1 MELPHKLFSRFALI
15 ITGVSLASGLLA
27 QSDRGSISGSV
38 ADPTG
43 AIIPGAT
50 VIAIQPATNQT
61 REAVSTDTGNYTIS
75 ELPAGIYNLKV
86 TKGGFKT
93 YEQDGITVKVG
104 VIATVDITLQLGSI
118 AQTVEVT
125 ADATLLKVEDAEL
138 ATSITNEKL
147 DRLPLDFSNNIR
159 NPMSFLK
166 LVPGADINTD
176 KANSGWPITSQNGL
190 QSFTEEIRIDGAPST
205 NPTPGVFNEAQPSVD
220 AIQEYNVQT
229 SNFNPEYGQAGGAI
243 LNYSLKSGTNQF
255 HGTVYEM
262 LRNEVFNAKDKDLA
276 PADPKGRQRRHDFGG
291 TAGGPFVIPH
301 LYNGRN
307 RTFWFS
313 AYEQFYTR
321 DHQTTFWSVPRAE
334 WRQGDLSSLLQ
345 PTILGTDVLGRPI
358 QQGQIYDPATTRT
371 EVVGGQSYVV
381 RDPFLNN
388 QIPLRSEVAKK
399 ILSFIPQAT
408 TAGLDADN
416 LLGITGEPQRD
427 HKIWSLKVDH
437 NFSSASH
444 LSSSFNYMFSH
455 KINGADPFGV
465 ASAARDQ
472 TITSKVFR
480 VNHDYTIGTS
490 MINHFTVGLLRYQN
504 PDGVPDKG
512 FDPAKELGLK
522 GPLITGWFPYVDYG
536 QNTLGLSPIGTN
548 QLKHLYHTVPTFT
561 DSFSMVR
568 GAHTLKFGAE
578 YRRSLA
584 NFFGA
589 NTAYGSLTFNAAQ
602 TGLPYM
608 TTNSAIYSKTGAAFA
623 SFLLGDVGS
632 AGLNSPVNMAY
643 RYSDYA
649 FYAQDTYKISP
660 KFTLTYGLRY
670 DLHRPLTEKY
680 FRISSFVP
688 DLPNPGAGNL
698 PGALGFLGYGT
709 GRVGRSSWLDTDF
722 HDFGPRIGGAY
733 RLTNKTVLRGGFG
746 LVYGRV
752 EVNTFDPIQS
762 TGSGS
767 VTTAYPN
774 INQATQYL
782 FSLDSGFPAVN
793 TVPPDLD
800 PTLLNNQT
808 INAFTPQSGK
818 MPRIYNWNFTVQHE
832 LTNNLTVETAYVGN
846 KGTRLLAGFLK
857 DLNQNDYR
865 VLALGD
871 TLLNPI
877 SSAADAAAL
886 GVKYPYPGFSGTVAQ
901 ALRPY
906 PQYLS
911 IFDPQATVGESN
923 YNALQIKVQQRT
935 SHGLD
940 FLVAYTLAKNITN
953 VDDAFGWG
961 GYGVLGTVNAKNL
974 KLERGL
980 AVDTTFSGSR
990 GDRTHN
996 LVPAFGY
1003 DLPFAK
1009 DSQSRVVRQL
1019 AGGWRVSGILQYA
1032 SGGALPVSPY
1042 YPNNLANVI
1051 FNNEGRY
1058 DRVSGMAIRN
1068 NVSNPWPGVSY
1079 MFNPAAFADPKPYTL
1094 GNAAR
1099 TYGQMRGFPI
1109 LNEDLSITKQVVF
1122 RESKRIELR
1131 VDMFNLFN
1139 RSIFNDPSTAVY
1151 DTPRIQSGRAI
1162 GYGTFWGRK
1171 NFERQMQLSAKIV
1184 F

>member
-1 MELPHKLFSRFALI
+1 MEIPKKLLGILGLTLCAL
-15 ITGVSLASGLLA
+15 SLGPVLFA
-27 QSDRGSISGSV
+27 QSYRGSISGSV
-38 ADPTG
+38 TDPSG
-43 AIIPGAT
+43 AIVPAAALKAVQT
-50 VIAIQPATNQT
+50 ATNLT
-61 REAVSTDTGNYTIS
+61 REVVSTDTGNYTIS
-75 ELPAGIYNLKV
+75 ELPAGIYTLKV
-86 TKGGFKT
+86 TKDGFKT

-104 VIATVDITLQLGSI
+104 QIATVDITLQLGSV

-125 ADATLLKVEDAEL
+125 ADASLLKVEDAEL
-138 ATSITNEKL
+138 STSITNEKL

-176 KANSGWPITSQNGL
+176 KADSGWPVTSQNGL

-220 AIQEYNVQT
+220 AIQEYSVQT

-255 HGTVYEM
+255 HGTAYEM
-262 LRNEVFNAKDKDLA
+262 LRNEVFNAKDHDLA
-276 PADPKGRQRRHDFGG
+276 PADPKARQRRHDFGG

-307 RTFWFS
+307 KTFWFT
-313 AYEQFYTR
+313 AFEQFYTR
-321 DHQTTFWSVPRAE
+321 DHQTQFWSVPRDE

-371 EVVGGQSYVV
+371 VVVGGQSYVV
-381 RDPFLNN
+381 RDPFPNN
-388 QIPLRSEVAKK
+388 QIPLRSQVAEN
-399 ILSFIPQAT
+399 ILSFVPPATIP
-408 TAGLDADN
+408 GLDANN
-416 LLGITGEPQRD
+416 LLGITGQPKRD
-427 HKIWSLKVDH
+427 HIIWSLKVDH
-437 NFSSASH
+437 NFSAVSH
-444 LSSSFNYMFSH
+444 LSASFNYMFSH
-455 KINGADPFGV
+455 KINGADPFEA

-490 MINHFTVGLLRYQN
+490 MINHFTFGVLRYQN

-512 FDPAKELGLK
+512 FDSETELGLK
-522 GPLITGWFPYVDYG
+522 GTLIKGWFPFVNYG
-536 QNTLGLSPIGTN
+536 NGLSNIGTN

-561 DSFSMVR
+561 DSFSVVK

-578 YRRSLA
+578 YRKSMA

-589 NTAYGSLTFNAAQ
+589 NTAYGSLNFSAAQ
-602 TGLPYM
+602 TGLPYT
-608 TTNSAIYSKTGAAFA
+608 TTNSAIYSRTGAAFA
-623 SFLLGDVGS
+623 SFLLGDVGT

-643 RYSDYA
+643 RYSDYS
-649 FYAQDTYKISP
+649 FYAQDTFKISP
-660 KFTLTYGLRY
+660 KFTLSYGLRY

-680 FRISSFVP
+680 YRISSFVP
-688 DLPNPGAGNL
+688 NLPNPGAGGHL
-698 PGALGFLGYGT
+698 GALGFLGYGS
-709 GRVGRSSWLDTDF
+709 GRVGRTSWLDTDF
-722 HDFGPRIGGAY
+722 NDFGPRIGAAY
-733 RLTNKTVLRGGFG
+733 RLTNKTELRGGFG

-767 VTTAYPN
+767 VTSAYPN
-774 INQATQYL
+774 IDQATQSL
-782 FSLDSGFPAVN
+782 FSMENGFPSVN
-793 TVPPDLD
+793 AVPPDLD
-800 PTLLNNQT
+800 PTLLNNQN
-808 INAFTPQSGK
+808 INAFTPESGK

-832 LTNNLTVETAYVGN
+832 FTNNLTIEAAYVGN
-846 KGTRLLAGFLK
+846 KGERLLAGFLK
-857 DLNQNDYR
+857 DLNQNNYS
-865 VLALGD
+865 VLAMGD
-871 TLLNPI
+871 TLLQQI

-906 PQYLS
+906 PQYQQIL
-911 IFDPQATVGESN
+911 DPQATVGESN
-923 YNALQIKVQQRT
+923 YNAFQLKAQQRT

-940 FLVAYTLAKNITN
+940 FLVAYTLSKNITN

-961 GYGVLGTVNAKNL
+961 GYGVLGAVNTKNL

-980 AVDTTFSGSR
+980 AVDTTFTSSR

-996 LVPAFGY
+996 LVTAFGY

-1009 DSQSRVVRQL
+1009 HAQSRAVRKL

-1032 SGGALPVSPY
+1032 SGAALAVSPY
-1042 YPNNLANVI
+1042 YPNNLSNVI

-1058 DRVSGMAIRN
+1058 DRVSAVANRN
-1068 NVSNPWPGVSY
+1068 SVSSPWPGVSF
-1079 MFNPAAFADPKPYTL
+1079 MFNPAAFVDPQPYTL

-1099 TYGQMRGFPI
+1099 TYGDLRGFPNV
-1109 LNEDLSITKQVVF
+1109 NEDLSINKQIGF
-1122 RESKRIELR
+1122 GESKRLELR

-1171 NFERQMQLSAKIV
+1171 NFERQMQLSLKFV